1 MRASGLTE
9 ILKAKVYGINSIQ
22 DKERRMIENYYS
34 RISGEQLLQITWLV
48 ATQFDKCQDTLT
60 FRSILDASSAAFL
73 PDNSMP
79 PKMAPIL
86 GGQKQH

>member
-1 MRASGLTE
+1 MRAPGLTE

-34 RISGEQLLQITWLV
+34 SISGEQLLWITWLV
-48 ATQFDKCQDTLT
+48 ATQFDKCQDALT
-60 FRSILDASSAAFL
+60 FRSIFNVSSAAFL

-79 PKMAPIL
+79 PKIAPIL
-86 GGQKQH
+86 GEP